1 MERQL
6 GATYQNPVHSARPAT
21 ALGVSKGSNAGV
33 ETQAVGEDVL
43 DMVGANR
50 LELRVVRAFG
60 DDDDR
65 LALPNISVL
74 HLCMGTCMRRKY
86 GRDVRSGSSCT
97 SRRPSGR
104 RPGGS
109 PE

>member
-1 MERQL
+1 MERQP
-6 GATYQNPVHSARPAT
+6 GATYQNPIHSARPAT
-21 ALGVSKGSNAGV
+21 ALSVAKGSNAGV
-33 ETQAVGEDVL
+33 EPEAVGEDVL
-43 DMVGANR
+43 DMVGVNR

-74 HLCMGTCMRRKY
+74 HLCISTYMRTKY

-104 RPGGS
+104 RPEGS
-109 PE
+109 PG

>member
-1 MERQL
+1 M
-6 GATYQNPVHSARPAT
+6 
-21 ALGVSKGSNAGV
+21 SKGGNASV
-33 ETQAVGEDVL
+33 EPEAVGEDVL
-43 DMVGANR
+43 DMVGVNR

-65 LALPNISVL
+65 LTLPDISVL
-74 HLCMGTCMRRKY
+74 HLCMGTYMRRKY
-86 GRDVRSGSSCT
+86 DRDVRSGSSCT

-104 RPGGS
+104 RPEGS

>member
-6 GATYQNPVHSARPAT
+6 GATYQDPIHSARPAT
-21 ALGVSKGSNAGV
+21 ALSVAKGSNAGV

-50 LELRVVRAFG
+50 LEFRVVCAFG

-65 LALPNISVL
+65 LALPNVSML
-74 HLCMGTCMRRKY
+74 HLCMGTYMRMKY